1 MGTFRDKHATTTK
14 SLRLDN
20 VVVTENGSLGEFK
33 WEHAMLLLLFY
44 LLEDTSTYM
53 WTPLF
58 PNHKIK

>member
-20 VVVTENGSLGEFK
+20 VAVTENGSLGEFK
-33 WEHAMLLLLFY
+33 WEHAMLLLLFLY

-53 WTPLF
+53 WPHYFLI
-58 PNHKIK
+58 IK